1 MRRDERDD
9 GFEPISPELVLV
21 DPDLAARARAST
33 VGHRAPSTE
42 HAASTGRAAALKR
55 LLAPAAGVAVLGV
68 LAASGLAAGT
78 PSAAAQYEYPQ
89 KVLICHH
96 TGSAQNPSVTIM
108 VSRNA
113 VDAHLAHGDT
123 IGACR

>member
-1 MRRDERDD
+1 MRSGERED

-21 DPDLAARARAST
+21 DPELAARARAST
-33 VGHRAPSTE
+33 VGHVAPSTE
-42 HAASTGRAAALKR
+42 HAASNGRATRLKR
-55 LLAPAAGVAVLGV
+55 LLAPAAGVAVLGI

-78 PSAAAQYEYPQ
+78 PSAAAQYEYPE

-96 TGSAQNPSVTIM
+96 TGSAQNPTVTIT

-113 VDAHLAHGDT
+113 VEAHLAHGDT